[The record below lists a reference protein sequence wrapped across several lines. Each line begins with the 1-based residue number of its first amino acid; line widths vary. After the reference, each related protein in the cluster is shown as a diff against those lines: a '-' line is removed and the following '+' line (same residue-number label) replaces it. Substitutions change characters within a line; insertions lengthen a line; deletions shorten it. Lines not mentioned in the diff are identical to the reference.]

1 MKFKIFKIETI
12 TSTNDAAVNLIKK
25 NENSGLVYAKNQTR
39 GRGTRGKKWIS
50 NKGNLFVTLFFPLEK
65 NFPSFSEFSIIN
77 PVIISEEI
85 IKYYANKKVT
95 LKFPNDIFLNG
106 KKICGILQEIITF
119 NNINYLIIGIGM
131 NVISNPE
138 IINKY
143 KATNLLTETKK
154 RIHIKIIIDK
164 IISSYENFFI
174 NLKSYNFKSFKKK
187 ADSLASN

>member
-143 KATNLLTETKK
+143 EATNLLTETKK

>member
-1 MKFKIFKIETI
+1 
-12 TSTNDAAVNLIKK
+12 
-25 NENSGLVYAKNQTR
+25 
-39 GRGTRGKKWIS
+39 
-50 NKGNLFVTLFFPLEK
+50 
-65 NFPSFSEFSIIN
+65 
-77 PVIISEEI
+77 
-85 IKYYANKKVT
+85 
-95 LKFPNDIFLNG
+95 
-106 KKICGILQEIITF
+106 
-119 NNINYLIIGIGM
+119 M

>member
-143 KATNLLTETKK
+143 EATNLLTETKK
-154 RIHIKIIIDK
+154 RIHIKILIDK

>member
-143 KATNLLTETKK
+143 EATNLLTETKK

-174 NLKSYNFKSFKKK
+174 NLKSFNFKSFKKK